1 MSFVVPCTTRHAIV
15 LAAGESKRT
24 RPLTLHRPKPLIPLL
39 DRPLLAH
46 ILDELVGLVER
57 VTLVVGYRADALRA
71 AFGGV
76 YRGMHLEYVT
86 QTQINGTAGA
96 LLAVVEAAAAGQ
108 IAPLDAPFFL
118 LYGDNLIGGIDML
131 GVCLHP
137 YALAALRV
145 DDPRAFGILH
155 LDGEQVVGILEKP
168 SDPPPDALAN
178 PGIYHFAQAALAL
191 LPRIQPSPRG
201 EYELTDL
208 IGLLAASQSV
218 RYHICQ
224 GHWIP
229 VGTPWDVLT
238 ASQFLLEKQHMPD
251 THTAAHIGADCQISG
266 AVRIGRAQLGARC
279 HVRGPVWIGDD
290 VIVGD
295 DCVLDRVV
303 LHDGV
308 AVGAGSQIEH
318 SVLGAGCRTADG
330 CVVQWSVLDDD
341 AVLEAR
347 ASLRARVFV
356 EVQPVA
362 DTAGLLDPAMQQ
374 WRGAVVG
381 RGVLV
386 ESGQVL
392 APGTVLFPSD

>member
-1 MSFVVPCTTRHAIV
+1 MSSVTPCATRRAIV

-46 ILDELVGLVER
+46 ILDELVGTVER

-71 AFGGV
+71 VFGGG
-76 YRGMHLEYVT
+76 YRGMQLEYVT

-96 LLAVVEAAAAGQ
+96 LLVVAEAAAVGQ
-108 IAPLDAPFFL
+108 IAPLDGPFFL
-118 LYGDNLIGGIDML
+118 LYGDNLIDGVDVL
-131 GVCLHP
+131 GVCSHP

-145 DDPRAFGILH
+145 GDPRAFGILH
-155 LDGEQVVGILEKP
+155 LDGERVVGILEKP

-178 PGIYHFAQAALAL
+178 PGVYHFGHEALAL
-191 LPRIQPSPRG
+191 LPQIQPSPRG

-208 IGLLAASQSV
+208 IGLLAASQPV
-218 RYHICQ
+218 RYHICE

-251 THTAAHIGADCQISG
+251 TQPTAHIGADCQISG

-308 AVGAGSQIEH
+308 AVGAGCQITH
-318 SVLGAGCRTADG
+318 SVLGAGARTADG
-330 CVVQWSVLDDD
+330 CVVQWSVLDDE
-341 AVLEAR
+341 AVLGAY

-381 RGVLV
+381 REVLV
-386 ESGQVL
+386 ERGQVL
-392 APGTVLFPSD
+392 EPGTVLFPAA